1 MTSPGSAQVTRRS
14 ASAVEMR
21 QLPHRTVQMLTTPE
35 DGSGPLSVVIA
46 RFAPGLAQGHVHW
59 PGGEALYVVSGKG
72 RLRVEGLPFPLEP
85 GIGAFTP
92 PCIEHH
98 VENDLNSDMV
108 LVGAFCP
115 AAIPGSYP
123 DRPPRLKPSGKLA
136 SVDHMYRRADPGA
149 RVALGR
155 PSMQAVVEDRSL
167 SPHTSLRLV
176 RLASRD
182 TMFRDGVPF
191 TRAWLVLE
199 GTADLLSPDNLGG
212 PLRAWDVVVAPPG
225 TGLKAKARDTV
236 LAILEIDAHLDPEHL
251 RGEPC

>member
-1 MTSPGSAQVTRRS
+1 MTSHEPAHVTRRS
-14 ASAVEMR
+14 ASEVEIR
-21 QLPHRTVQMLTTPE
+21 RLPHRNVQILTTPE

-59 PGGEALYVVSGKG
+59 PGGEALYVVRGKG

-98 VENDLNSDMV
+98 VENDLDTDMV

-123 DRPPRLKPSGKLA
+123 DFPPRLEPTGKFA
-136 SVDHMYRRADPGA
+136 SVDHMYRRADPAA

-155 PSMQAVVEDRSL
+155 PSIQAVVEDRGL

-176 RLASRD
+176 RLAPQDAMSREV
-182 TMFRDGVPF
+182 VPF

-199 GTADLLSPDNLGG
+199 GTADLLSPRADGG
-212 PLRAWDVVVAPPG
+212 ALQPWTVVVAPPG
-225 TGLKAKARDTV
+225 IRLAAQAHDAV
-236 LAILEIDAHLDPEHL
+236 LALLEVDAHLNPGKM
-251 RGEPC
+251 RTEPC

>member
-14 ASAVEMR
+14 ASAVETR

-35 DGSGPLSVVIA
+35 DGSGPLSVVLA

-98 VENDLNSDMV
+98 VENDLDTDMV

-123 DRPPRLKPSGKLA
+123 DRPPRLEPSGKLA
-136 SVDHMYRRADPGA
+136 SVDHMYRRADSAA

-155 PSMQAVVEDRSL
+155 PSIQAVVEDRSL
-167 SPHTSLRLV
+167 SPHTTMRLV
-176 RLASRD
+176 RLAPQD
-182 TMFRDGVPF
+182 TKSSEVVPF

-199 GTADLLSPDNLGG
+199 GTADLLSPRAVGG
-212 PLRAWDVVVAPPG
+212 PLQPWDVVVAPPG
-225 TGLKAKARDTV
+225 IRLAAQARDAL
-236 LAILEIDAHLDPEHL
+236 LALLEIDAHLDPSKM
-251 RGEPC
+251 RTEPC

>member
-1 MTSPGSAQVTRRS
+1 MTSPGPAQVTRRS
-14 ASAVEMR
+14 ASEVEIR
-21 QLPHRTVQMLTTPE
+21 QLPHRTVQILTAPE

-72 RLRVEGLPFPLEP
+72 RLRVEGLPFPLEG

-98 VENDLNSDMV
+98 VENDLDTEMV

-123 DRPPRLKPSGKLA
+123 DRPPRLEPSGKIA
-136 SVDHMYRRADPGA
+136 SVVHMYRRANPAA

-155 PSMQAVVEDRSL
+155 PSIQAVVEDRSL
-167 SPHTSLRLV
+167 SPHTSLRLM
-176 RLASRD
+176 RLAPKD
-182 TMFRDGVPF
+182 TMFREAVPF
-191 TRAWLVLE
+191 TRAWLMLG
-199 GTADLLSPDNLGG
+199 GTADLASPGTAGG
-212 PLRAWDVVVAPPG
+212 PLCPWDVVVAPPG
-225 TGLKAKARDTV
+225 IGFRAQARGDV
-236 LAILEIDAHLDPEHL
+236 LAVLEIDAHLDPDHM
-251 RGEPC
+251 RTDPC

>member
-14 ASAVEMR
+14 ACEVETR
-21 QLPHRTVQMLTTPE
+21 QLPHRTIQMLTTPE
-35 DGSGPLSVVIA
+35 DRSGPLSVVIA

-98 VENDLNSDMV
+98 VENDLETDMV

-123 DRPPRLKPSGKLA
+123 DRPPRFEPSGLFA
-136 SVDHMYRRADPGA
+136 SVDHMYRRADPTA
-149 RVALGR
+149 RVAFGR
-155 PSMQAVVEDRSL
+155 PSIQAVVEDRKL

-176 RLASRD
+176 RLAPED
-182 TMFRDGVPF
+182 TMSREVAPF

-199 GTADLLSPDNLGG
+199 GTADLLSPAAFGG
-212 PLRAWDVVVAPPG
+212 PLQAGDVVVVPPG
-225 TGLKAKARDTV
+225 IRLAATARDAV
-236 LAILEIDAHLDPEHL
+236 LALLEIDAHLDPDKM
-251 RGEPC
+251 RTDPC